1 MVSLRRSDGEEEEE
15 EVKRAQERNKFS
27 GRKKKKISFYGNPAT
42 STLSPLPT
50 KPDPV
55 VCYVHGGSSSVFCGQ
70 FLYFLWHSLQIFLL
84 FHSLPS
90 FASFLLFSGRHLS
103 CLRHASRTFRSPPIP
118 CGANHIPVF
127 NSTPMAIPYCTLS
140 ALFPRPV
147 SPYSS
152 VSLQTT
158 DPIYYQDLWHMV
170 AMCATPIVI

>member
-1 MVSLRRSDGEEEEE
+1 M
-15 EVKRAQERNKFS
+15 
-27 GRKKKKISFYGNPAT
+27 
-42 STLSPLPT
+42 
-50 KPDPV
+50 
-55 VCYVHGGSSSVFCGQ
+55 FCGQ
-70 FLYFLWHSLQIFLL
+70 FLYFLWHRSPDFSPVP
-84 FHSLPS
+84 FTAF

-147 SPYSS
+147 APYSS

-158 DPIYYQDLWHMV
+158 DLIYYQDLWHMV
-170 AMCATPIVI
+170 AMCATPIVENKHMKKMYEYEHSSSLC